1 MAEDKKQ
8 SKDLIGALED
18 VFGKLPKLPSGVNDV
33 LVNIAP
39 WLALVF
45 GILGVI
51 GGLSAIGI
59 SPLALFGG
67 VNAGFTVLATGV
79 AAIVSSVLMLMAFP
93 KLKKRVYKGWELL
106 FWSEV
111 VSTVSA
117 VLSITVGSIIG
128 VLIGFYLLFQIKR
141 YYK

>member
-8 SKDLIGALED
+8 GKDLISALDE
-18 VFGKLPKLPSGVNDV
+18 VFQKLPRLPKSATDV

-67 VNAGFTVLATGV
+67 VNASFVVLATGV

-93 KLKKRVYKGWELL
+93 KLKKRAYKGWELL

-111 VSTVSA
+111 ISAISA
-117 VLSITVGSIIG
+117 VLSISVGSVFG
-128 VLIGFYLLFQIKR
+128 VLIGFYLLFQIKS